1 MFWIFKSYLHIAPS
15 NGGRASVT
23 RDKTRTMKTV
33 SFVKVPKLGD
43 VIKVYDKGGYYFGVC
58 NGITYVEGL
67 TSIRQVAI
75 VERVMDTYSLTEC
88 NFFLESEKVV
98 EL

>member
-1 MFWIFKSYLHIAPS
+1 MHQS

-33 SFVKVPKLGD
+33 NFVKVPALGD
-43 VIKVYDKGGYYFGVC
+43 VIKVYEKGGYYFGIC
-58 NGITYVEGL
+58 KGITYVNRL
-67 TSIRQVAI
+67 TSVRQVAI
-75 VERVMDTYSLTEC
+75 VERVMDTYSLMEC
-88 NFFLESEKVV
+88 DFFLESEKVV

>member
-1 MFWIFKSYLHIAPS
+1 MFWIFKSYLDIAPS

-23 RDKTRTMKTV
+23 RDKKRTMKTL

>member
-1 MFWIFKSYLHIAPS
+1 MFWIFKSYLDIAPS

-58 NGITYVEGL
+58 NGTHL
-67 TSIRQVAI
+67 R
-75 VERVMDTYSLTEC
+75 
-88 NFFLESEKVV
+88 
-98 EL
+98 